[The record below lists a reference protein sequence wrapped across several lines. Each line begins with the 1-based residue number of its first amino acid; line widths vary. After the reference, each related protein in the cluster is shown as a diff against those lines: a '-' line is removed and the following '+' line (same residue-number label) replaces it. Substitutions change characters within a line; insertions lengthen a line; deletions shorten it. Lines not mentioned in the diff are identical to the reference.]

1 MALSALK
8 ITKLSFWLLMIAAQ
22 VGGFFLFKDLADI
35 SQWLVQSSR
44 EFTMFIWYNR
54 WLITVLTLLALFGS
68 VLIWFKIAIL
78 CLEVW

>member
-1 MALSALK
+1 MARSALK

-44 EFTMFIWYNR
+44 AFIMFIWTGFYRNVDVNR
-54 WLITVLTLLALFGS
+54 I
-68 VLIWFKIAIL
+68 
-78 CLEVW
+78 

>member
-1 MALSALK
+1 MARSALK

-44 EFTMFIWYNR
+44 EFIMFIWRGFYRKVDVNR
-54 WLITVLTLLALFGS
+54 I
-68 VLIWFKIAIL
+68 
-78 CLEVW
+78 

>member
-1 MALSALK
+1 MARSAFK

-44 EFTMFIWYNR
+44 EFTMFIWRDFYRKIDVNR
-54 WLITVLTLLALFGS
+54 I
-68 VLIWFKIAIL
+68 
-78 CLEVW
+78 